1 MRQTAKKLVDA
12 YNAGKNRGAGNS
24 CVSTSDGVTTFSLHG
39 NPIVRVDGTG
49 RRVISVSFAG
59 WPTNTTRS
67 RINDICC
74 GLYGGRP
81 VSQMNFDQ
89 YVLGYGK
96 VQANAGLWYQVYPA
110 VEKA

>member
-1 MRQTAKKLVDA
+1 MRQTAQKLIDA

-81 VSQMNFDQ
+81 ISQVAIGQCVSGHGEVSAAADR
-89 YVLGYGK
+89 
-96 VQANAGLWYQVYPA
+96 WYQVYPA
-110 VEKA
+110 IEKA